1 MIFLVWKLQ
10 LTPGSWGNLKV
21 MEGNG
26 SDGKVVVEWNL
37 MEVVMEK
44 KLFNIVFIE
53 NSTGCVD

>member
-1 MIFLVWKLQ
+1 
-10 LTPGSWGNLKV
+10 

-53 NSTGCVD
+53 TSTGCVD

>member
-37 MEVVMEK
+37 MEVVKEK
-44 KLFNIVFIE
+44 II
-53 NSTGCVD
+53 